1 MVEKRLP
8 NEQPADAR
16 ANDLDTVE
24 SASFFAS
31 GRMNLRTPPW
41 RPPSDMFE
49 TEQAVIVRV
58 EIAGMREADFSIE
71 LNGRT
76 LMIRG
81 IRPDTQP
88 PEATKRRAYH
98 QIEIRYGEFGLD
110 FELPAPFVCET
121 TAVQAVYTNGLLVI
135 TLPKA
140 RPHQISVSE

>member
-8 NEQPADAR
+8 NEQPVDSR
-16 ANDLDTVE
+16 TDDLDTTE
-24 SASFFAS
+24 STSLTW
-31 GRMNLRTPPW
+31 RINLRTPPW

-88 PEATKRRAYH
+88 PEAAKRRAYH

-110 FELPAPFVCET
+110 FELPAPVET